1 MKIEIARGTNG
12 EYGVTLESEGTVED
26 RLAMAWFFHKASSD
40 YRPIYIEP
48 LEGHE
53 DSELKKFSLFPL
65 GTLMSDN
72 PNFNANKGIA

>member
-26 RLAMAWFFHKASSD
+26 RLAMTWFFHGLGIS
-40 YRPIYIEP
+40 YRLIDFKG

-53 DSELKKFSLFPL
+53 DSELKSF
-65 GTLMSDN
+65 TLL
-72 PNFNANKGIA
+72 PQGALKG